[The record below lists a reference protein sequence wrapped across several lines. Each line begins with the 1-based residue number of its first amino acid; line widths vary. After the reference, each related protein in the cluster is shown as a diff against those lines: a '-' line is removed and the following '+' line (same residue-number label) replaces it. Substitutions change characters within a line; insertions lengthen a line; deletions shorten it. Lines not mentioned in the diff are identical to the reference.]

1 MTTREITPESVFLEN
16 LRYQGLEGVVERI
29 DRFQFNAVSS
39 DETHGERQYIKNIF
53 FKKSFDE
60 VS

>member
-29 DRFQFNAVSS
+29 DRFQLWCLQMKLA
-39 DETHGERQYIKNIF
+39 GESNI
-53 FKKSFDE
+53 
-60 VS
+60 